1 MLIPQLLSTTFSSTV
16 AICDH
21 RVSMA
26 RGWESK
32 SVEEQIEL
40 AAEKAA
46 SLKNKTEVNAADAAK
61 KRELESLQLS
71 RTRVIQDMAS
81 AVNPRYREQLQK
93 SLDFLDEKLA
103 KAAAN
108 SES

>member
-1 MLIPQLLSTTFSSTV
+1 MTQHTSELV
-16 AICDH
+16 CDH
-21 RVSMA
+21 QSSMA

-46 SLKNKTEVNAADAAK
+46 SLKTKTKVNEAEASK
-61 KRELESLQLS
+61 QRELESLQLS
-71 RTRVIQDMAS
+71 RTRVLQDIAS
-81 AVNPRYREQLQK
+81 ASNPKYREMLQR

-103 KAAAN
+103 RAAG
-108 SES
+108 SSKG

>member
-1 MLIPQLLSTTFSSTV
+1 
-16 AICDH
+16 
-21 RVSMA
+21 MA

-46 SLKNKTEVNAADAAK
+46 VLKNNKEINAADAAR

-103 KAAAN
+103 KAA
-108 SES
+108 ESAS

>member
-1 MLIPQLLSTTFSSTV
+1 
-16 AICDH
+16 
-21 RVSMA
+21 MA

-46 SLKNKTEVNAADAAK
+46 SLKSETKFNEVEAAK
-61 KRELESLQLS
+61 QRELDSLQLS
-71 RTRVIQDMAS
+71 RTRVMQDMAS
-81 AVNPRYREQLQK
+81 ASNPRYREQLQR

-103 KAAAN
+103 RA
-108 SES
+108 SDGTQ

>member
-1 MLIPQLLSTTFSSTV
+1 
-16 AICDH
+16 
-21 RVSMA
+21 MA

-46 SLKNKTEVNAADAAK
+46 SLKTEKKVNEAEAAK

-103 KAAAN
+103 KAASDLAG
-108 SES
+108 

>member
-1 MLIPQLLSTTFSSTV
+1 
-16 AICDH
+16 
-21 RVSMA
+21 MA

-46 SLKNKTEVNAADAAK
+46 NLKTENKVNEAEAAK
-61 KRELESLQLS
+61 QRELESIQLD
-71 RTRVIQDMAS
+71 RTRVVQDMAHAS
-81 AVNPRYREQLQK
+81 NPRYREQLQR

-103 KAAAN
+103 RAAAQR
-108 SES
+108 

>member
-1 MLIPQLLSTTFSSTV
+1 
-16 AICDH
+16 
-21 RVSMA
+21 MA

-46 SLKNKTEVNAADAAK
+46 SLKTEKKVNEADAARR
-61 KRELESLQLS
+61 REMESLQLS
-71 RTRVIQDMAS
+71 RTRVLQDMTSAS
-81 AVNPRYREQLQK
+81 NPRYREQLQK

-103 KAAAN
+103 KAASGN
-108 SES
+108 P

>member
-1 MLIPQLLSTTFSSTV
+1 
-16 AICDH
+16 
-21 RVSMA
+21 MA

-46 SLKNKTEVNAADAAK
+46 VLKTKKEVNEAEAAK

-103 KAAAN
+103 KVAGQSA
-108 SES
+108 S

>member
-1 MLIPQLLSTTFSSTV
+1 
-16 AICDH
+16 
-21 RVSMA
+21 MA

-46 SLKNKTEVNAADAAK
+46 SLKTESKVNEEEAAR
-61 KRELESLQLS
+61 KREIESLQLS
-71 RTRVIQDMAS
+71 RTRVLQDIAS
-81 AVNPRYREQLQK
+81 ASNPRYRDQLQK

-103 KAAAN
+103 KAVGQG
-108 SES
+108 

>member
-1 MLIPQLLSTTFSSTV
+1 
-16 AICDH
+16 
-21 RVSMA
+21 MA

-46 SLKNKTEVNAADAAK
+46 SLKNKKEENEADAARR
-61 KRELESLQLS
+61 REVESLQLS
-71 RTRVIQDMAS
+71 RTRVIQDMERS
-81 AVNPRYREQLQK
+81 SNPRYRDQLQK

-103 KAAAN
+103 KAVAAGQD
-108 SES
+108 

>member
-1 MLIPQLLSTTFSSTV
+1 
-16 AICDH
+16 
-21 RVSMA
+21 MA

-46 SLKNKTEVNAADAAK
+46 VLKNNKEVNAAEAAK

-103 KAAAN
+103 KAA
-108 SES
+108 SESAS

>member
-1 MLIPQLLSTTFSSTV
+1 
-16 AICDH
+16 
-21 RVSMA
+21 MA

-46 SLKNKTEVNAADAAK
+46 SLKNKKEENEADAARR
-61 KRELESLQLS
+61 REVESLQLS
-71 RTRVIQDMAS
+71 RARVIQDMERS
-81 AVNPRYREQLQK
+81 SNPRYRDQLQK

-103 KAAAN
+103 KAVAAGQD
-108 SES
+108 

>member
-1 MLIPQLLSTTFSSTV
+1 
-16 AICDH
+16 
-21 RVSMA
+21 MA

-46 SLKNKTEVNAADAAK
+46 SLKTEKKVSEAEAAK

-81 AVNPRYREQLQK
+81 ASNPRYRDQLQK

-103 KAAAN
+103 KAAG
-108 SES
+108 SE

>member
-1 MLIPQLLSTTFSSTV
+1 
-16 AICDH
+16 
-21 RVSMA
+21 MA

-46 SLKNKTEVNAADAAK
+46 VLKNNKEVNAADAAK

-103 KAAAN
+103 KAVGKSA
-108 SES
+108 S

>member
-1 MLIPQLLSTTFSSTV
+1 
-16 AICDH
+16 
-21 RVSMA
+21 MA

-46 SLKNKTEVNAADAAK
+46 SLKTEKIVNEVEAAR

-81 AVNPRYREQLQK
+81 AVNPRYRDQLQK

-103 KAAAN
+103 N
-108 SES
+108 F

>member
-1 MLIPQLLSTTFSSTV
+1 
-16 AICDH
+16 
-21 RVSMA
+21 MA

-46 SLKNKTEVNAADAAK
+46 SLKNKKVVNEAEAARRREV
-61 KRELESLQLS
+61 ESLELS

-81 AVNPRYREQLQK
+81 ASNPKYREQLK
-93 SLDFLDEKLA
+93 RSLDFLDDKLA
-103 KAAAN
+103 KAVAGQK
-108 SES
+108 

>member
-1 MLIPQLLSTTFSSTV
+1 
-16 AICDH
+16 
-21 RVSMA
+21 MA

-46 SLKNKTEVNAADAAK
+46 SLKNKKEENEADAARR
-61 KRELESLQLS
+61 REVESFQLS
-71 RTRVIQDMAS
+71 RARVIQDMERS
-81 AVNPRYREQLQK
+81 SNPRYRDQLQK

-103 KAAAN
+103 KAVAAGQD
-108 SES
+108 

>member
-1 MLIPQLLSTTFSSTV
+1 
-16 AICDH
+16 
-21 RVSMA
+21 MA

-46 SLKNKTEVNAADAAK
+46 SLKTETRVNEAEATRQ
-61 KRELESLQLS
+61 RELDSLQLS
-71 RTRVIQDMAS
+71 RTRVLQDIAS
-81 AVNPRYREQLQK
+81 ASNPKYREQLQR

-103 KAAAN
+103 RAASRA
-108 SES
+108 